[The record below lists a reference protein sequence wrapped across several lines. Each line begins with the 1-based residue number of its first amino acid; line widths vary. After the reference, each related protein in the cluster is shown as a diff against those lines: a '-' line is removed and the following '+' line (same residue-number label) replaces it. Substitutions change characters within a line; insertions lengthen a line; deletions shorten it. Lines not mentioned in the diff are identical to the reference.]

1 MFVVP
6 FDAEKYSTPVVVVVE
21 YKSTSGMLGG
31 IHFTLSAT
39 RLFPLPLF
47 VTRYGLAGFLSLVR
61 RDCQGWQEKRA
72 EETVHARMAS
82 HDL

>member
-6 FDAEKYSTPVVVVVE
+6 FHAEKYSTPVVVVVE
-21 YKSTSGMLGG
+21 YTSTSGMLGG
-31 IHFTLSAT
+31 IHFALSAT
-39 RLFPLPLF
+39 CLFPLPLF
-47 VTRYGLAGFLSLVR
+47 VTRYGLAGLLSFVR
-61 RDCQGWQEKRA
+61 RDCEGRKENRA